1 MSAYLIGG
9 LAILAAVTLRVMLEL
24 RLKSR
29 HPETHLALTLS
40 GRPGNLL
47 VSHMNNARL
56 MAFLVR
62 RAHKGMN
69 DPRLSLLSDA
79 MLLVVVAF
87 LMALLGGA
95 AGLFVTAIF
104 PAAGR

>member
-1 MSAYLIGG
+1 MTYLIGAF
-9 LAILAAVTLRVMLEL
+9 AIVAAVTLRVLLEL

-62 RAHKGMN
+62 RAHKDMN
-69 DPRLSLLSDA
+69 DSRLSLLSDV
-79 MLLVVVAF
+79 MLVIVVAF
-87 LMALLGGA
+87 MMVVLGGM
-95 AGLFVTAIF
+95 AGLVVTVLF
-104 PAAGR
+104 PAAAR